1 MQGSGFLPF
10 LCSIYAGLAWSWF
23 GTGNALSRISWA
35 NIKTGL
41 RRKCMHEDGAKEQGV
56 CCYMPDGKPRKC
68 HIPWGVRILPT
79 PDLFLFLFFD
89 WVVCTLTP
97 NIRLRTV
104 AACDRF
110 SFCDR

>member
-1 MQGSGFLPF
+1 MRVQANHAGVGFLPF
-10 LCSIYAGLAWSWF
+10 LFSTLAGLAWSSF

-68 HIPWGVRILPT
+68 HIPWGVRS
-79 PDLFLFLFFD
+79 F
-89 WVVCTLTP
+89 
-97 NIRLRTV
+97 
-104 AACDRF
+104 AANCNRF
-110 SFCDR
+110 NFCDR